1 MDARSDTG
9 FGYSMSKSIQSIWM
23 GVVESVKT
31 LKSVESVF
39 EGESTITFVTG
50 RPGMSIPRK
59 EGLALTQVRLGRHL
73 SSNGGKGL

>member
-1 MDARSDTG
+1 
-9 FGYSMSKSIQSIWM
+9 
-23 GVVESVKT
+23 VKKF
-31 LKSVESVF
+31 KSVESVF